1 MTEWKKFYPFSCPA
15 TKPTYPDYKSFIP
28 SLTVRNFSVDADKKI
43 KQAEGLELEAKNE
56 ADRIDAIKGERSKL
70 QGIIETNQKELAK
83 FGNFKTYW
91 NTNGADYTEVDKFYQ
106 KQLTDL

>member
-43 KQAEGLELEAKNE
+43 KQAEGLELDAKKE
-56 ADRIDAIKGERSKL
+56 ADRIEAIKGERSKL
-70 QGIIETNQKELAK
+70 EATIKTNQKELDK
-83 FGNFKTYW
+83 FSNFKTYW
-91 NTNGADYTEVDKFYQ
+91 NTNGADYTKVDQFY
-106 KQLTDL
+106 